1 MDALIAKLEEHGQYV
16 HDMFDDRIEAVK
28 EHREAIAAAHV
39 ARLTFQNARNS
50 ILLEHRENPKALGPN
65 EETREAAILELVH
78 DEHVAVFEAERE
90 EARTSGALEVA
101 RLYARQAEDE
111 TEILKMIHERTPVEP
126 NVRAPIPSQA
136 PVTTKAINVQTPRPE
151 DTFEAA
157 EIARKNL
164 DRNPTAAAPPIGAR
178 MILDT
183 GPGPVAVTVTRN
195 EGINPVGWECVQV
208 QLDGTQTFEGGL
220 NIARLTPVNKDEER
234 RLRDLGWK
242 PVAKPPAI
250 VITGQTETVAEDA
263 GSLLAKAS
271 ESASTPKLEL
281 APELLLSDGT
291 KVLLRAVSTTRGE
304 LSVEV
309 IRIGKRGGEKRIGSM
324 CGPAGALGW
333 DARTANGISSVA
345 GPHLGE
351 VEALDFILNRNGLAL
366 APEPASKPAQ
376 GNVAV
381 TVKRDDQ
388 AKAKERVMAGK
399 ASEGDGKLLY
409 GGVAWQR
416 GLQCHYISVNFLEVT
431 TDASMELIGDLT
443 GRAYEEASQVDTE
456 ALAVAVAGYHHDR
469 GLMKGFDSPP
479 AAAVTPTVEEAA
491 AADGLDNGIDP
502 SAIRGNDPQRVITDA
517 EADYARAMAARG
529 DIGPAQLRQ
538 IVRDECEPATDVDSM
553 RLSEYQHL
561 IYRVLPPMVNKALK
575 AKEFANAIFVDQ
587 VEVPLEQANAPELE
601 DDFALV

>member
-1 MDALIAKLEEHGQYV
+1 MDALIAKLEEHGQYL

-39 ARLTFQNARNS
+39 ARLAFQNARNS

-101 RLYARQAEDE
+101 RLYARQAEDG

-126 NVRAPIPSQA
+126 NARAPIPSQA

-164 DRNPTAAAPPIGAR
+164 ERNPTAAAPPIGAR

-183 GPGPVAVTVTRN
+183 GPGPVAVTVTRH

-220 NIARLTPVNKDEER
+220 NIARLTPVNKDEEK

-242 PVAKPPAI
+242 PVEKPPAI
-250 VITGQTETVAEDA
+250 VITGQTGTVAEDA
-263 GSLLAKAS
+263 GALLAKAS
-271 ESASTPKLEL
+271 ESATTPELGL

-291 KVLLRAVSTTRGE
+291 KVLLRAVPTTRGE

-309 IRIGKRGGEKRIGSM
+309 IRVGKRGGEKRIGSM

-333 DARTANGISSVA
+333 DARTANGNSFVA

-351 VEALDFILNRNGLAL
+351 VEALDFILKQSELAL
-366 APEPASKPAQ
+366 APEPTAKPAPD
-376 GNVAV
+376 NVAV

-388 AKAKERVMAGK
+388 AKAKERVLAGK
-399 ASEGDGKLLY
+399 ANEGDGKLLF

-431 TDASMELIGDLT
+431 SEASMEMIGELT

-456 ALAVAVAGYHHDR
+456 ALAKAVADYHRDR
-469 GLMKGFDSPP
+469 QLVAGAFEPKQPDAINALENEEIGVDPFD
-479 AAAVTPTVEEAA
+479 
-491 AADGLDNGIDP
+491 DKDFIDGIDH
-502 SAIRGNDPQRVITDA
+502 SVDRSSDVKRIISSR
-517 EADYARAMAARG
+517 EADYARAMAERG
-529 DIGPAQLRQ
+529 GIGPGKLHQ
-538 IVRDECEPATDVDSM
+538 IVRDECEPETGVDGM
-553 RLSEYQHL
+553 HLGAYQHL
-561 IYRVLPPMVNKALK
+561 IYRVLPSMVNKVYAER
-575 AKEFANAIFVDQ
+575 AAQ
-587 VEVPLEQANAPELE
+587 VVPPEPPSVELE
-601 DDFALV
+601 DDFAFV